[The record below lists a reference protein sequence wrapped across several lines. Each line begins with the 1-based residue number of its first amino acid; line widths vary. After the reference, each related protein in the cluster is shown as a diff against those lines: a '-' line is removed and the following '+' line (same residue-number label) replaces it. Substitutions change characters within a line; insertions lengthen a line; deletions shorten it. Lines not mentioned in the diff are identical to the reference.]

1 MVINTVSTLA
11 LYCSRCGKIHMHNIS
26 RFNLKNTGRRNLLC
40 SCGQIQATITSS
52 GERQCLLDIPCV
64 LCQTNHVI
72 CLDSKRLWHADMD
85 KIYCVQEKFELGF
98 IGARRVITETVNKY
112 KVEFE
117 KLAADMDEYDDYIQN
132 PQVMLETLNKIHDM
146 AEKGGLHCRCGSSA
160 IGAEVLPDGIEL
172 ECAQCGGLLVIPAQ
186 SEQDLTYIQAL
197 EDIEIISLRRSRHK
211 H

>member
-26 RFNLKNTGRRNLLC
+26 RFNLKNAGRRNLLC
-40 SCGQIQATITSS
+40 SCGQVQATITSS

-64 LCQTNHVI
+64 LCQTNHII

-85 KIYCVQEKFELGF
+85 KIYCVQENFELGF
-98 IGARRVITETVNKY
+98 IGARQIIAETVNKFT
-112 KVEFE
+112 VEFE
-117 KLAADMDEYDDYIQN
+117 KVAADMDEYDDCILN

-146 AEKGGLHCRCGSSA
+146 AARGGLHCRCGSSA
-160 IGAEVLPDGIEL
+160 IGAEVLPDGIAL
-172 ECAQCGGLLVIPAQ
+172 ECAQCGGQLVIPAQ
-186 SEQDLTYIQAL
+186 SEGDLTDIEAL
-197 EDIEIISLRRSRHK
+197 QDIEIISPRRSRHK

>member
-64 LCQTNHVI
+64 LCQTNHII

-85 KIYCVQEKFELGF
+85 KIYCVQENFELGF
-98 IGARRVITETVNKY
+98 IGARQIIAETVNKFT
-112 KVEFE
+112 VEF
-117 KLAADMDEYDDYIQN
+117 KKVAADMDEYGDCILN

-146 AEKGGLHCRCGSSA
+146 AAKGGLHCRCGSSA

-172 ECAQCGGLLVIPAQ
+172 ECAQCGGQLVIPAQ
-186 SEQDLTYIQAL
+186 SEGDLTDIEAL
-197 EDIEIISLRRSRHK
+197 QDIEIISPRRSRHK